1 MTGRKAVAATP
12 IRCDRCGSVEVCLY
26 TYEDPQEDYM
36 PMIFCSLDCMAS
48 YVRASTVAAGSIPDS
63 KALMGIN

>member
-1 MTGRKAVAATP
+1 MTKAMAVTP

-36 PMIFCSLDCMAS
+36 PMIFCSLDCLAT
-48 YVRASTVAAGSIPDS
+48 YVRVSQLAAGPIPGGES
-63 KALMGIN
+63 QNVIN